1 MCHKLN
7 FGKNRK
13 NDLIPFYSAAV
24 LMALFSLILPVSV
37 VFARSL
43 MKKYP
48 HPVHWAAFTLVGE
61 AE

>member
-1 MCHKLN
+1 MPHKFN

-13 NDLIPFYSAAV
+13 SDLIPFYRAAV
-24 LMALFSLILPVSV
+24 LMALFSSILPVSV

-48 HPVHWAAFTLVGE
+48 HPVYWE